1 MKKRYIAILV
11 LIGFIIGI
19 AVGFAISY
27 VAVISP
33 VKNSGSLL
41 EEFKELE
48 VNNDKAYQ
56 KSRIMAYPVLM
67 MALEDG
73 DIKTI
78 KSLIYSQALTD
89 LIMLDSNSDFK
100 YEDYRTTFLRLKP
113 FLEQYN
119 SQNSDLDKW
128 KNGWIQRIKE
138 NELKANAAT
147 PLDQLSA
154 PASAKATADWPR
166 KSGK

>member
-19 AVGFAISY
+19 AVGFATSY
-27 VAVISP
+27 IVAISP
-33 VKNSGSLL
+33 VKNLGSLL
-41 EEFKELE
+41 KEFKELE
-48 VNNDKAYQ
+48 VNNDKAQQ

-67 MALEDG
+67 MAIENG

-89 LIMLDSNSDFK
+89 LIKIESNSDFK
-100 YEDYRTTFLRLKP
+100 YEDYRTTFLRIKP

-119 SQNSDLDKW
+119 SQSSYLEEW

-138 NELKANAAT
+138 NELKSNEVT
-147 PLDQLSA
+147 PLDQNSA
-154 PASAKATADWPR
+154 PR